1 MARLEQLRNIDI
13 DDVLS
18 MVGLARRSRMSAS
31 EAFFMGLGVGL
42 AGGAVATLM
51 LTPFTGSE
59 TREKLLRAGED
70 LGRSVSNKVNEVKG
84 NLANRASE
92 MKGNLKSGQGAP
104 ELQQPSEVRS
114 GA

>member
-1 MARLEQLRNIDI
+1 MTRLEQLRNIDI

-18 MVGLARRSRMSAS
+18 MVGLARRPRMSVA

-70 LGRSVSNKVNEVKG
+70 LGRSVSNKMNEVKGSLSNRAGEVKG
-84 NLANRASE
+84 NLR
-92 MKGNLKSGQGAP
+92 SGQSSP
-104 ELQQPSEVRS
+104 ELQQPEVRS
-114 GA
+114 SV